1 MQSVLITTKVLRLN
15 RAHVKYVNIY
25 LYTDINVNVIGGKIK
40 QHKYLRILEKKC
52 LLTKYHNKNQEN
64 CGIGS

>member
-25 LYTDINVNVIGGKIK
+25 LYTDINVNVIGGKMDS
-40 QHKYLRILEKKC
+40 LLPPKK
-52 LLTKYHNKNQEN
+52 
-64 CGIGS
+64 